1 MKESLVMFQ
10 IEQDESILRSILKRS
25 ENRDA
30 YREEKD
36 TEDYIAAHIRSKRE
50 KVLRHAKTERS
61 GNKYY
66 WDNFQRLLS
75 MIYYDLKIKFDGHIY
90 KKDHNYLSY
99 FVLEPALFE
108 SLRNHYDVIM
118 NRLEF
123 PDDAEFKYALNRLEK
138 AETAVQAKVT
148 EIRTWLDPLIE
159 ESLRYALLKVDVER
173 DIQEIVK
180 YVNRAFDTKYADRML
195 EVNGMTRVR
204 KNFGKRIVKK
214 HFYENPVYA
223 VLEVEAPLS
232 VLEKVLTKE
241 QFRFLNSA
249 IKVVEEDVI
258 NDNLTPYSCDFY
270 GRAIIGKKY
279 LGERLELQ
287 QEIVRKRISRMKK
300 RLS

>member
-1 MKESLVMFQ
+1 MKMSILQFQ
-10 IEQDESILRSILKRS
+10 LNNDESIIDSILLKS
-25 ENRDA
+25 ES
-30 YREEKD
+30 REVYADEKAP
-36 TEDYIAAHIRSKRE
+36 EDYIAAHIRSKRE
-50 KVLRHAKTERS
+50 KVLRHAKSERA

-66 WDNFQRLLS
+66 WNNFQRLLS
-75 MIYYDLKIKFDGHIY
+75 MIYYDLDIKFDGHAY
-90 KKDHNYLSY
+90 KHDYYFSY

-108 SLRNHYDVIM
+108 SLRENYDEIM
-118 NRLEF
+118 KRLETM
-123 PDDAEFKYALNRLEK
+123 DAAEFKYALNRLEK
-138 AETAVQAKVT
+138 AESDVQAKVT
-148 EIRTWLDPLIE
+148 EIRTWLDPVIE
-159 ESLRYALLKVDVER
+159 ESLRYALSKVDTER

-180 YVNRAFDTKYADRML
+180 YVNRAFDTKYADLML

-204 KNFGKRIVKK
+204 KSFGNRIVKK
-214 HFYENPVYA
+214 HFYENPVYT

-241 QFRFLNSA
+241 QYQFLDSA
-249 IKVVEEDVI
+249 IKVVEEDVV

-279 LGERLELQ
+279 LGEKIGLK